1 MNERLPLICVSYR
14 LATGSIELGES
25 GTTMQTT
32 TSLRHRYPRA
42 RTAIRCS
49 IGIGMLLMALCVHSA
64 NAGPITLYGYTGN
77 DFTTAVAPFT
87 TSDNIY
93 GSFTVAT
100 LAPDLNAQTII
111 PTSYDFSDGVN
122 QYTSTNGSTI
132 DIFVNTSGDGEI
144 AYWVITVENSAR
156 TWFASTGWYPY
167 GLIMGWGQFE
177 DYAMSTESGWSPD
190 PWRGQCAN
198 CDYVQNAPGTWSSM
212 SSNITTPEPA
222 TGVLT
227 PIALLVLA
235 FGARK
240 RVAQGIRFSPQMPR

>member
-1 MNERLPLICVSYR
+1 MTNGIGSWKQPENNGSSVGSRPKKSARRSVLAGDAPDDRCWRMKAIEKIAQKSRFSGPRQLFSCFSRPFGRRMNERLPLICVSYR

-93 GSFTVAT
+93 GSFTVSKPPPPPPHT
-100 LAPDLNAQTII
+100 TTNPLTQTN
-111 PTSYDFSDGVN
+111 F
-122 QYTSTNGSTI
+122 
-132 DIFVNTSGDGEI
+132 FLC
-144 AYWVITVENSAR
+144 
-156 TWFASTGWYPY
+156 F
-167 GLIMGWGQFE
+167 
-177 DYAMSTESGWSPD
+177 
-190 PWRGQCAN
+190 
-198 CDYVQNAPGTWSSM
+198 
-212 SSNITTPEPA
+212 
-222 TGVLT
+222 
-227 PIALLVLA
+227 
-235 FGARK
+235 
-240 RVAQGIRFSPQMPR
+240 